1 MQNKKFRRKSG
12 RLKNVL
18 AAKKEPFYDL
28 TGDKNA
34 VNKATGYQLE
44 LANCKK
50 YFISLLPLESVDSPP
65 VLPNSVRLCRYLCGR
80 GRMGG

>member
-1 MQNKKFRRKSG
+1 MFQQ
-12 RLKNVL
+12 
-18 AAKKEPFYDL
+18 KKEPFYDL

-65 VLPNSVRLCRYLCGR
+65 VLPNSGR